1 MTKDEETKVYIKNIG
16 IKNFKSIEN
25 GELSL
30 KTGKRRDAPALL
42 GIVGQNGS
50 GKSSVIETLRILKS
64 LLVSRPLENDLSG
77 KILQGQKNAEFSFE
91 FEIQTS
97 ALPNSSY
104 SVFYGFKLSAEK
116 EETLSATGAVYSIE
130 RPNIFDEYLKIQRP
144 KHNSLTIT
152 IGRSPSSLLSAVPK
166 KSFNTFQKE
175 LEKQG
180 VFSLIID
187 REITYSKCKSYLF
200 SSKFQHLLKSFQ
212 TEELDLV
219 SAIIQILKTFG
230 QEHFFIVENPVS
242 GVVRLDILPVSFNH
256 TEDKKFRAGTNIFD
270 LFGNNYLP
278 KSTIP
283 FLKRFASKLSLV
295 AAQLIPG
302 IELQLKEADT
312 AISPQGIEIEAVYLT
327 SLRDGKE
334 IPLKEESAGIKKI
347 ISILPFL
354 IAVYNCKGI
363 TVAIDDIDSTIFEY
377 LLGELLALI
386 QDGGKGQLIFTCHN
400 LRPLELLS
408 PKSIGFTSTDPA
420 KRFTHYCGVQK
431 TNNLRDLF
439 YREIL
444 VGLQDRPLYQPT
456 NNSDIAAA
464 FRTAGWIIHGDSN
477 SKNDKI

>member
-1 MTKDEETKVYIKNIG
+1 MVDGQSFDVSISKLT
-16 IKNFKSIEN
+16 IKNFKNIEN
-25 GELSL
+25 GELSP
-30 KTGKRRDAPALL
+30 KTGKRRDGADLL

-50 GKSSVIETLRILKS
+50 GKSSVIEALGILKS

-77 KILQGQKNAEFSFE
+77 KILQGQKNAELSFE
-91 FEIQTS
+91 FEIQTP

-104 SVFYGFKLSAEK
+104 TVFYGFKLSAEK
-116 EETLSATGAVYSIE
+116 EETLSTTGAVYSIE
-130 RPNIFDEYLKIQRP
+130 RPNIFDEYLKILRP
-144 KHNSLTIT
+144 KQNALTIT

-166 KSFNTFQKE
+166 KSFNTFHKE

-180 VFSLIID
+180 TFSLIID

-200 SSKFQHLLKSFQ
+200 SSKFQDLLNSFQ

-219 SAIIQILKTFG
+219 STIIQILKTFG
-230 QEHFFIVENPVS
+230 QEHFFIVENPFS

-256 TEDKKFRAGTNIFD
+256 AEDKKYRAGTNFFD
-270 LFGNNYLP
+270 LFGTNHLP
-278 KSTIP
+278 KSTTP
-283 FLKRFASKLSLV
+283 FLKRFVSQLSLV

-302 IELQLKEADT
+302 MKLQLKEVDT
-312 AISPQGIEIEAVYLT
+312 AISPQGIEIEADYLT

-334 IPLKEESAGIKKI
+334 IPLKEESSGIKKI

-354 IAVYNCKGI
+354 IAIYNRKGI
-363 TVAIDDIDSTIFEY
+363 TVAIDDIDSAIFEY
-377 LLGELLALI
+377 LLGELLALL

-408 PKSIGFTSTDPA
+408 PKSIVFTSTDPA